1 MPIKQERVLG
11 LLAAARDLQ
20 GGLEGLCAAVQAEG
34 GRAAAGSLDP
44 SEALANLM
52 ALASP
57 LHLLTNPLA
66 TIGTIERETGH
77 FSPATLSRN
86 AASRKRAL
94 LRRAGT
100 NPPTSTPPLNEWG
113 STLPPPVAHPHELT
127 VTPST
132 TDDDLLA
139 AVTSQT
145 QITGDDNY

>member
-20 GGLEGLCAAVQAEG
+20 GGLQGLCDAVQAEG
-34 GRAAAGSLDP
+34 GRAAAGRLDP

-57 LHLLTNPLA
+57 LHLLTNPLT

-77 FSPATLSRN
+77 FSPGTLSRN

-94 LRRAGT
+94 LRRAAI
-100 NPPTSTPPLNEWG
+100 NPPTSIPPLNEWG
-113 STLPPPVAHPHELT
+113 TPPPVAHPPQPHEIS

-132 TDDDLLA
+132 TEDDLLDSFPTA
-139 AVTSQT
+139 PK
-145 QITGDDNY
+145 